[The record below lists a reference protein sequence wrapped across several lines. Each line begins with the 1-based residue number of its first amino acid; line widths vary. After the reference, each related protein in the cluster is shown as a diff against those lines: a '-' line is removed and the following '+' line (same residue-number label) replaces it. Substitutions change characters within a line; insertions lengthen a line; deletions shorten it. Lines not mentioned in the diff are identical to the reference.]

1 MVNNQRIGFSD
12 KKFIF
17 LGFFISPFFTLLFNL
32 KNRNTETIANL
43 LWAFCI
49 FVGMTFAIGIES
61 ENADINRYA
70 EQLELFRKL
79 DLSSISQVIQL
90 TIEGGDYDFYA
101 PLVIF
106 ITSLFTDNYLLLT
119 TIFAFVFGFF
129 LSRNILILL
138 NWSKANGAWIAA
150 IFTIFFF
157 FINPIWNINGVRYY
171 TALQIFIYGFLRFEF
186 LKDKKSIFLCF
197 VTPFFH
203 FSFLLGYVFLAIIL
217 VTKKVP
223 HILFGIFIIS
233 VISAE
238 FLTNEIISN
247 AFASLNL
254 GELGKNREG
263 YIDVDLREQYID
275 ELGEVNL
282 NWYIKYLGK
291 ILSYCISFTVFYTY
305 YVTKNY
311 LDGKSVFS
319 KRFSASLVLLV
330 IGNFLSQH
338 AVIGR
343 FYTVGAMAWIAFM
356 VYSFQYRDIL
366 TSWNKL
372 NLSKNLLVV
381 GILFYCFI
389 QFRTSLYCFSLSTF
403 FSNPI
408 VSIFT
413 EEFVSFND
421 FIKFGK

>member
-12 KKFIF
+12 KKFIL

-61 ENADINRYA
+61 ENADINRYT
-70 EQLELFRKL
+70 EQLEFFRESKL
-79 DLSSISQVIQL
+79 GSISQVFQL
-90 TIEGGDYDFYA
+90 TIEGGDYDFYS
-101 PLVIF
+101 PLIIF
-106 ITSLFTDNYLLLT
+106 FTSLITSNYLLLT
-119 TIFAFVFGFF
+119 TLFAFVFGYF

-138 NWSKANGAWIAA
+138 NWGKSNGAWIAA

-157 FINPIWNINGVRYY
+157 FLNPIWNINGVRYY

-186 LKDKKSIFLCF
+186 LNDKKSIFLCLI
-197 VTPFFH
+197 TPFFH
-203 FSFLLGYVFLAIIL
+203 FSFFIVYIFLPIIL
-217 VTKKVP
+217 VAKKFP
-223 HILFGIFIIS
+223 HILFGIFILS

-238 FLTNEIISN
+238 FLTNEMISN

-254 GELGKNREG
+254 GELGKGRDG
-263 YIDVDLREQYID
+263 YLDLDLREQYLD
-275 ELGEVNL
+275 ELGEVNI

-291 ILSYCISFTVFYTY
+291 ILNYSINFTVIYTY
-305 YVTKNY
+305 YISRNY
-311 LDGKSVFS
+311 LNGKSIFS
-319 KRFSASLVLLV
+319 KLFSASLVLLI

-343 FYTVGAMAWIAFM
+343 FYSVGAMAWIAFM
-356 VYSFQYRDIL
+356 VYSFQYYDVL
-366 TSWNKL
+366 KSWNKL
-372 NLSKNLLVV
+372 YLTKNILVLS
-381 GILFYCFI
+381 ILFYCFI
-389 QFRTSLYCFSLSTF
+389 EFRTSLYCFSLSTF

-413 EEFVSFND
+413 DEFVSVND